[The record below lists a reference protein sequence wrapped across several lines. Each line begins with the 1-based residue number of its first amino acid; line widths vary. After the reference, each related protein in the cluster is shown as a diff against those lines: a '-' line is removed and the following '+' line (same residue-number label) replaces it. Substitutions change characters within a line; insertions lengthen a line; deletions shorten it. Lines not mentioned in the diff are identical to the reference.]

1 MWKNKTNSGR
11 KWIKNSSRTES
22 EYRIYNGNCGKAGIK
37 ILGTRT
43 GNIEASLTNRIQDME
58 EGVSDS
64 EDIIESNGNS
74 RQKGKKKNKFKIN

>member
-1 MWKNKTNSGR
+1 
-11 KWIKNSSRTES
+11 
-22 EYRIYNGNCGKAGIK
+22 
-37 ILGTRT
+37 
-43 GNIEASLTNRIQDME
+43 ME